1 MASEGKIAEAS
12 MVTDTN
18 EVTNTSD
25 IAGYQ
30 K

>member
-1 MASEGKIAEAS
+1 MASEGTVAGAS
-12 MVTDTN
+12 IITDNNKVTD
-18 EVTNTSD
+18 TSD